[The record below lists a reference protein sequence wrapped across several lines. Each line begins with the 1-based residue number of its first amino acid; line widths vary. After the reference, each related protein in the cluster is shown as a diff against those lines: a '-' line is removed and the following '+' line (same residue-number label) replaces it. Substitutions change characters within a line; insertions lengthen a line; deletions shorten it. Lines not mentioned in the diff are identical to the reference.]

1 LHRLLS
7 EDEKHPAT
15 AIILTTISGLA
26 STLGGLLVVCMG
38 APSEGVMGHM
48 LSFAAGI
55 MLYISYADLLPHA
68 IGDMASPTDL
78 AVGGA
83 GGHQHGH
90 SHSHGHS
97 HGHEDL
103 GGFRDANLWLFVGM
117 AVFLAVTAL
126 LPEFSLG
133 PEDEEA
139 DGKASAGHG
148 HSHGA
153 ARRVPQLLTAESAE
167 RSEAEP
173 GDAGADAATG
183 EQGEGAAD
191 EYAGRTAVQLKEE
204 CSRLGLSSQGK
215 KSELLARLRL
225 HNAEQPAPVSRGG
238 RPRRASHGGRA
249 DHSSR
254 PEEAPGSS
262 SSAVV
267 STPAP
272 SAAAAAP
279 KPVPVKPKRTARQRS
294 LLMTGLVATVGI
306 SLHNLPEGLIV
317 YNQTITG
324 ICREGW
330 YNDAGAA
337 GPATVADYMPW
348 NWGGRVDLSKCLT
361 RGVAVTFALA
371 SHNIPEG
378 AAVAAP
384 IYVSTGSAWQAMKFC
399 FLSAICEPI
408 AAILFGW
415 FFSSYLTHYVVAAL
429 NAAVSGIMI
438 CLCLVELIPTAAAH
452 VGAKVRPS
460 LRLRASEAGYHRR
473 AWLPLLVC
481 IFDRGIIPLP
491 QLCSLY
497 SPPPIPHPI
506 PPPALPCSPLPSPT
520 WRASWSCSD
529 PCLPCGTRGCTER
542 LLTAAVAARCCNV
555 NWNGGSPL
563 AFGQR
568 RFKAAFTAAHAS

>member
-1 LHRLLS
+1 
-7 EDEKHPAT
+7 
-15 AIILTTISGLA
+15 
-26 STLGGLLVVCMG
+26 
-38 APSEGVMGHM
+38 M

-68 IGDMASPTDL
+68 IGDMASPSDL
-78 AVGGA
+78 AVGGG

-90 SHSHGHS
+90 SHGHS
-97 HGHEDL
+97 HGHEHEDL

-139 DGKASAGHG
+139 DGKATAGLG

-153 ARRVPQLLTAESAE
+153 VGRAPQLTSEGGERAGAEA
-167 RSEAEP
+167 
-173 GDAGADAATG
+173 GDAGADMSAG

-204 CSRLGLSSQGK
+204 CGRLGLSSQGK

-238 RPRRASHGGRA
+238 RPRRASHGGRSA
-249 DHSSR
+249 ANHSSR
-254 PEEAPGSS
+254 PEEAAGSS

-267 STPAP
+267 SPPAS

-279 KPVPVKPKRTARQRS
+279 KPAPIKPKRTARQRS

-399 FLSAICEPI
+399 FLSAICEPV

-452 VGAKVRPS
+452 VGAKVRLSVCRQPRQTVIGGVTCVVVLPAWFLQSTPSPSVHLPPLCSPRTPS
-460 LRLRASEAGYHRR
+460 LQPAALSHMAGQ
-473 AWLPLLVC
+473 LVM
-481 IFDRGIIPLP
+481 FG
-491 QLCSLY
+491 SLY
-497 SPPPIPHPI
+497 AMRHQ
-506 PPPALPCSPLPSPT
+506 
-520 WRASWSCSD
+520 
-529 PCLPCGTRGCTER
+529 G
-542 LLTAAVAARCCNV
+542 V
-555 NWNGGSPL
+555 
-563 AFGQR
+563 
-568 RFKAAFTAAHAS
+568 H